1 MFKTTWEKERT
12 DVNTTNMWLKKGKL
26 PSHTEGF
33 LFAVQEQEIDTKAL
47 ETAKGERPECKQKY
61 GEPMQDVW

>member
-1 MFKTTWEKERT
+1 MRKGKHGCKHYHHAAR
-12 DVNTTNMWLKKGKL
+12 KGKL

-47 ETAKGERPECKQKY
+47 R
-61 GEPMQDVW
+61 